1 MSTFIWG
8 KIKLNKKTIIDN
20 FQRKNIVV
28 YFSYEKKDLFL
39 CDLEENEIYF
49 NIACGYDEMVNLS
62 SYKMNYLNC
71 DEHYFSI
78 NALKKTNDLQ
88 PYFEKLFSRILDLQ
102 DVIEEI
108 FNNEN
113 VKRITYYHT
122 DDGNE
127 NSIDDYESVDWKLAE
142 FAEKF
147 FAEIL
152 KNKGFTPTIKVV
164 FNKNLNRIQW
174 AYGILKGHI
183 CAWSTYSLLDLM
195 GGRNDKNGICFRQF
209 GG

>member
-88 PYFEKLFSRILDLQ
+88 PYFEKLFSSC
-102 DVIEEI
+102 
-108 FNNEN
+108 
-113 VKRITYYHT
+113 K
-122 DDGNE
+122 
-127 NSIDDYESVDWKLAE
+127 
-142 FAEKF
+142 
-147 FAEIL
+147 
-152 KNKGFTPTIKVV
+152 
-164 FNKNLNRIQW
+164 
-174 AYGILKGHI
+174 
-183 CAWSTYSLLDLM
+183 
-195 GGRNDKNGICFRQF
+195 
-209 GG
+209 

>member
-20 FQRKNIVV
+20 FQRKNILV
-28 YFSYEKKDLFL
+28 YFSCEKNDLFL

-78 NALKKTNDLQ
+78 NALKKTKDLQ

-113 VKRITYYHT
+113 VDRITYYHT

-127 NSIDDYESVDWKLAE
+127 NSIDDYKSVDWKLAE

-164 FNKNLNRIQW
+164 FNKNL
-174 AYGILKGHI
+174 
-183 CAWSTYSLLDLM
+183 
-195 GGRNDKNGICFRQF
+195 
-209 GG
+209 

>member
-20 FQRKNIVV
+20 FQRKNILV
-28 YFSYEKKDLFL
+28 YFSYEKNDLFL

-78 NALKKTNDLQ
+78 NASKKTKDLQ

-113 VKRITYYHT
+113 VEWITYYHT

-127 NSIDDYESVDWKLAE
+127 NSIDDYKSVDWELAE

-147 FAEIL
+147 FAEIF

-164 FNKNLNRIQW
+164 FNKNL
-174 AYGILKGHI
+174 
-183 CAWSTYSLLDLM
+183 
-195 GGRNDKNGICFRQF
+195 
-209 GG
+209 